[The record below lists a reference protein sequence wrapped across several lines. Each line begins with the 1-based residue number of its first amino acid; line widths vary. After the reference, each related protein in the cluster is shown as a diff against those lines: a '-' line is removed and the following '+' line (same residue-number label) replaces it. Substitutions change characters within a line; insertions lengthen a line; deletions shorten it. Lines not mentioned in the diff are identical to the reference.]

1 MYSKQSKRK
10 NMIRMYGVKR
20 TIVKTLTPAESVEL
34 VEKLQQVQAT
44 KVEEKSPSFF
54 QRVKNWFK

>member
-10 NMIRMYGVKR
+10 NMIRVYGVKR
-20 TIVKTLTPAESVEL
+20 TIVKTLTPSESAEL
-34 VEKLQQVQAT
+34 VEQLQQVQAA
-44 KVEEKSPSFF
+44 KVEEKPTSFF

>member
-1 MYSKQSKRK
+1 
-10 NMIRMYGVKR
+10 MYGVKR